1 MAHSTD
7 LLQRIDSLIDCH
19 ELTANLAQFGR
30 DEVLQ
35 YLADILNDA
44 HEALPFLIWYT
55 GFKQSNDDIRV
66 LQDVKFVMK
75 AGVVYRS
82 DK

>member
-7 LLQRIDSLIDCH
+7 FLQRIDSLIDCH

-30 DEVLQ
+30 DVLQ

-44 HEALPFLIWYT
+44 QEALPFLIWYT
-55 GFKQSNDDIRV
+55 GFKQSKDDIRV

-82 DK
+82 GK